1 MKTLFNGLLK
11 FLRVVLLLPF
21 TVLWWAIKF
30 ALKPRWSTPNYN
42 PHRAGAPGYDENGYR
57 WRR

>member
-1 MKTLFNGLLK
+1 MKTLLNGLLK

-30 ALKPRWSTPNYN
+30 ALKPRWKTTYDPE
-42 PHRAGAPGYDENGYR
+42 RAGTNGFDFYGH
-57 WRR
+57 RRIK